1 MSVTEGIINQ
11 TAEQSTKLT
20 ARLSVNGS
28 ICTTD
33 QQGTVLVIVLLI
45 MVLMATASLIAIR
58 NTQTS
63 LDLTTTYQIN
73 QLLFQASDAPLLQIQ
88 KLLND
93 PKQLKLLT
101 ADKGPIGY
109 LTQNNDNDVSA
120 EYTFCYQSSR
130 KASFDKLL
138 QGAKVVNGEGR
149 VINPK
154 GYCNIANSQQ
164 NHFTSERKIIV
175 TQLSFVRL
183 NMTNLESVE
192 KDKTQRSASNTLGTH
207 SYLKSSVGIKKSH
220 THTPFPGI
228 EGEDLKGDRQIPL
241 RVYVTSVM
249 PSFSRVSLKQVD
261 VCLAKPMANEVS
273 KSFISELTDSQ
284 IACLK
289 KTGTPFNIQVQ
300 DYIYALKTVPN
311 G

>member
-1 MSVTEGIINQ
+1 MSLTEGITNQ
-11 TAEQSTKLT
+11 TAEQSTKLI
-20 ARLSVNGS
+20 ARPSENGS

-33 QQGTVLVIVLLI
+33 QQGAVLVIVLLI

-138 QGAKVVNGEGR
+138 QGAKVVNSEGR

-154 GYCNIANSQQ
+154 GYCNIASSQQ

-192 KDKTQRSASNTLGTH
+192 KDKTQHSASNTLGTH
-207 SYLKSSVGIKKSH
+207 SYPKSSVGIKKSH
-220 THTPFPGI
+220 THTPFSGI
-228 EGEDLKGDRQIPL
+228 EGEDLVGDRQIPL

-249 PSFSRVSLKQVD
+249 PSFSRASLKQVD
-261 VCLAKPMANEVS
+261 MCLVKPMANEVS

-311 G
+311 D

>member
-1 MSVTEGIINQ
+1 MSLTEGIITQ

-33 QQGTVLVIVLLI
+33 QQGAVLVIVLLI

-73 QLLFQASDAPLLQIQ
+73 QLLFQASDVPLLQIQ
-88 KLLND
+88 KLLSD
-93 PKQLKLLT
+93 PQQLKLLT

-130 KASFDKLL
+130 KTSFDKLL

-183 NMTNLESVE
+183 NMKNLESVE
-192 KDKTQRSASNTLGTH
+192 KDTTQRSSLNTLGTH
-207 SYLKSSVGIKKSH
+207 SYLKSSVAIKKSH
-220 THTPFPGI
+220 THTPFSGV
-228 EGEDLKGDRQIPL
+228 EGKDLEVDRQIPL

-249 PSFSRVSLKQVD
+249 PSFSRASLRQVD
-261 VCLAKPMANEVS
+261 MCLANLWLMRSRK
-273 KSFISELTDSQ
+273 
-284 IACLK
+284 
-289 KTGTPFNIQVQ
+289 
-300 DYIYALKTVPN
+300 ALYQK
-311 G
+311 

>member
-1 MSVTEGIINQ
+1 VSLTEDIINQ
-11 TAEQSTKLT
+11 TAEQSTKLI
-20 ARLSVNGS
+20 ARPSENGS

-33 QQGTVLVIVLLI
+33 QQGAVLVIVLLI

-88 KLLND
+88 KFLND

-130 KASFDKLL
+130 NASFDKLL
-138 QGAKVVNGEGR
+138 QGAKVVNGERR

-164 NHFTSERKIIV
+164 NHFTSERKIIA
-175 TQLSFVRL
+175 TQLSFVLL
-183 NMTNLESVE
+183 NMKDLESV
-192 KDKTQRSASNTLGTH
+192 KQDKTQRSALNTPGTH
-207 SYLKSSVGIKKSH
+207 SYLKSSVAIKKSH
-220 THTPFPGI
+220 THTPFSGVK
-228 EGEDLKGDRQIPL
+228 GEDLEGDRQIPF

-249 PSFSRVSLKQVD
+249 PSFSRVSLRQVD
-261 VCLAKPMANEVS
+261 VCLAKPVANEVS
-273 KSFISELTDSQ
+273 KSSISEVADSQ

-300 DYIYALKTVPN
+300 DYIYALKTVPK

>member
-1 MSVTEGIINQ
+1 MSLTEDIINQ
-11 TAEQSTKLT
+11 TAEQSTKLI
-20 ARLSVNGS
+20 ARPSENGS

-33 QQGTVLVIVLLI
+33 QQGAVLVIVLLI

-88 KLLND
+88 KFLND

-130 KASFDKLL
+130 NASFDKLL
-138 QGAKVVNGEGR
+138 QGAKVVNGERR

-164 NHFTSERKIIV
+164 NHFTSERKIIA
-175 TQLSFVRL
+175 TQLSFVLL
-183 NMTNLESVE
+183 NMKDLESV
-192 KDKTQRSASNTLGTH
+192 KQDKTQRSALNTPGTH
-207 SYLKSSVGIKKSH
+207 SYLKSSVAIKKSH
-220 THTPFPGI
+220 THTPFSGVK
-228 EGEDLKGDRQIPL
+228 GEDLEGDRQIPF

-249 PSFSRVSLKQVD
+249 PSFSRVSLRQVD
-261 VCLAKPMANEVS
+261 VCLAKPVANEVS
-273 KSFISELTDSQ
+273 KSSISEVADSQ

-300 DYIYALKTVPN
+300 DYIYALKTVPK